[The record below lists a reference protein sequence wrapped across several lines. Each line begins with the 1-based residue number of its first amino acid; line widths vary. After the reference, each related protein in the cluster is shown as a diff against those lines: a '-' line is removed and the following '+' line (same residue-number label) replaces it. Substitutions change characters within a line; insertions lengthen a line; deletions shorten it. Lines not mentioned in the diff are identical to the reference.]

1 MGLAPSG
8 ARRFTLPRVSTRAR
22 EDSFLTRIVST
33 VSSSIELDEVLAAV
47 VRLLTDASAVHA
59 CFVYLV
65 EDDGTRLVLRAASEP
80 YGALAGRIEL
90 PRGEGLAWWAA
101 DRREPAFVPDNLLA
115 DPRVKYVPELEEERF
130 QSLLSV
136 PILGRS
142 GDVIGVISAHTEAP
156 REFSADEVDFVVTA
170 ASLVAGAIENAR
182 LYGEMQRRVHELE
195 ALTELAEAIAGTE
208 KLEEL
213 LPAVADGA
221 RRLLDAEACHVYL
234 IERGG
239 DDLRL
244 RHSHPPGSSART
256 TIPLAELGPELS
268 TRARRGRVSV
278 ALVADDELLGLIV
291 ADATRRVELGR
302 AIAGQVS
309 VGIKKVRLIERLTE
323 RNLIADFFDQ
333 LAQGRAGSELDGR
346 AARLGCD
353 LSQPHVVLMA
363 EPPDERLESTLA
375 TELPGTIVHR
385 GDDAIRA
392 LVPVAR
398 RGAEAVIAAAR
409 SIQPELAATRIGLS
423 STCSE
428 PAAYVDGFE
437 EARHALTGAAVLGRR
452 PHVVAYDELGAH
464 KYLLRIARDGGAI
477 RDATIDAVGRLAAY
491 DEQRQTQLLQ
501 TLEEFLRRRGNIS
514 ATAEV
519 LFVHPNTLRQRLR
532 RIGELTDLD
541 LRSDD
546 WLEIEIAVKLVR
558 LRRASAIDTAEP

>member
-1 MGLAPSG
+1 
-8 ARRFTLPRVSTRAR
+8 VSTRAR

-33 VSSSIELDEVLAAV
+33 VSSSLELDEVLSAV

-59 CFVYLV
+59 CFVYLL
-65 EDDGTRLVLRAASEP
+65 EDGGARLVLRAASEP
-80 YGALAGRIEL
+80 YAGLAGRIEL
-90 PRGEGLAWWAA
+90 PRGEGLAWWAV
-101 DRREPAFVPDNLLA
+101 DRREPAFVPENLLD

-136 PILGRS
+136 PIQGRS

-156 REFSADEVDFVVTA
+156 REFSAEEVEFVVTT

-208 KLEEL
+208 TLDEL

-221 RRLLDAEACHVYL
+221 RRLLEAEACHVYL

-239 DDLRL
+239 DDLVL
-244 RHSHPPGSSART
+244 RHSHPPGSTARSAIT
-256 TIPLAELGPELS
+256 LAELGPELS

-278 ALVADDELLGLIV
+278 PLVADDELLGLVV
-291 ADATRRVELGR
+291 ADATRRVELAR
-302 AIAGQVS
+302 AIAGQVA
-309 VGIKKVRLIERLTE
+309 VGVKKVRLIERLTE

-333 LAQGRAGSELDGR
+333 LAKGGSGAELDGR

-353 LSQPHVVLMA
+353 LAQPHVVLMA
-363 EPPDERLESTLA
+363 EPPDERLESA
-375 TELPGTIVHR
+375 IAAELPGTLLHR

-392 LVPVAR
+392 LVPAAR
-398 RGAEAVIAAAR
+398 RGADAVLATAR
-409 SIQPELAATRIGLS
+409 SLQADIGTGSIGLS

-437 EARHALTGAAVLGRR
+437 EARHALTGAAVLGREPR
-452 PHVVAYDELGAH
+452 VVAYDDLGAH
-464 KYLLRIARDGGAI
+464 KYLLRIATHGAGI

-491 DEQRQTQLLQ
+491 DEQRQTQLLA
-501 TLEEFLRRRGNIS
+501 TLEELLRRRGNIS
-514 ATAEV
+514 ATAEA

-532 RIGELTDLD
+532 RIGELTELD
-541 LRSDD
+541 LRVDD

-558 LRRASAIDTAEP
+558 LGRASAIDTPGP

>member
-1 MGLAPSG
+1 M
-8 ARRFTLPRVSTRAR
+8 STRAR

-33 VSSSIELDEVLAAV
+33 VSSSLELDEVLAAV

-80 YGALAGRIEL
+80 YAQLAGQIEL
-90 PRGEGLAWWAA
+90 PKGEGLAWWAA
-101 DRREPAFVPDNLLA
+101 EHREPAFVRENLLD

-136 PILGRS
+136 PIQGRS

-156 REFSADEVDFVVTA
+156 REFSGDEVDFIVTA
-170 ASLVAGAIENAR
+170 ASLVAAAIENAR

-195 ALTELAEAIAGTE
+195 ALTELAEAIARTE
-208 KLEEL
+208 ALEEL
-213 LPAVADGA
+213 LPAVAGGA
-221 RRLLDAEACHVYL
+221 RRLLEAEACHVYL

-244 RHSHPPGSSART
+244 RHSHPVGSSARA

-278 ALVADDELLGLIV
+278 PLVADDELLGLIV
-291 ADATRRVELGR
+291 ADATRRVELAR
-302 AIAGQVS
+302 AIAGQVA

-333 LAQGRAGSELDGR
+333 LAQGRAGAELDGR

-353 LSQPHVVLMA
+353 LAQPHVVVMA
-363 EPPDERLESTLA
+363 EPPDERLESALA
-375 TELPGTIVHR
+375 SELPGTIVHR

-398 RGAEAVIAAAR
+398 RGAEAILATAR
-409 SIQPELAATRIGLS
+409 SIQADVGAARIGLS

-437 EARHALTGAAVLGRR
+437 EARHALTGAAVLGRQ

-464 KYLLRIARDGGAI
+464 KYLLRIADGGAI

-514 ATAEV
+514 ATAEA

-541 LRSDD
+541 LRADD

-558 LRRASAIDTAEP
+558 LRRASAMDTAEP

>member
-1 MGLAPSG
+1 
-8 ARRFTLPRVSTRAR
+8 VSTRAR

-33 VSSSIELDEVLAAV
+33 VSSSLELDEVLSAV

-59 CFVYLV
+59 CFVYLL
-65 EDDGTRLVLRAASEP
+65 EDDGARLVLRAASEP
-80 YGALAGRIEL
+80 YAGFAGRIEL
-90 PRGEGLAWWAA
+90 PRGEGLAWWAVE
-101 DRREPAFVPDNLLA
+101 RREPAFVPENLLD
-115 DPRVKYVPELEEERF
+115 DPRVKYVPELDEERF

-136 PILGRS
+136 PIQGRS

-156 REFSADEVDFVVTA
+156 REFSPDEVEFVVTT

-182 LYGEMQRRVHELE
+182 LYGEMQRRVRELE
-195 ALTELAEAIAGTE
+195 ALTELAEAIARTE
-208 KLEEL
+208 ALEEL

-221 RRLLDAEACHVYL
+221 RRLLEAEACHVYL

-239 DDLRL
+239 DDLVL
-244 RHSHPPGSSART
+244 RYSHPPGSTARSAL
-256 TIPLAELGPELS
+256 PLAELGPELS

-278 ALVADDELLGLIV
+278 PLVADDELLGLVV
-291 ADATRRVELGR
+291 ADATRRVELAR
-302 AIAGQVS
+302 AIAGQVA
-309 VGIKKVRLIERLTE
+309 VGVKKVRLIERLTE

-333 LAQGRAGSELDGR
+333 LASGRSGAELDGR

-353 LSQPHVVLMA
+353 LAQPHVVLMA
-363 EPPDERLESTLA
+363 EPPDERLEGA
-375 TELPGTIVHR
+375 IAAELPGTLLHR

-398 RGAEAVIAAAR
+398 RGADAVLTTAR
-409 SIQPELAATRIGLS
+409 SLQAELGTGVIGLS

-437 EARHALTGAAVLGRR
+437 EARHALTGAAVLGREPR
-452 PHVVAYDELGAH
+452 VVAYDDLGAH
-464 KYLLRIARDGGAI
+464 KYLLRIAKHGSGI
-477 RDATIDAVGRLAAY
+477 RDATVDAVGRLAAY
-491 DEQRQTQLLQ
+491 DEQRQTQLLA
-501 TLEEFLRRRGNIS
+501 TLEELLRRRGNIS
-514 ATAEV
+514 ATAEA

-541 LRSDD
+541 LRVDD

-558 LRRASAIDTAEP
+558 LHRASAIDTPRP

>member
-1 MGLAPSG
+1 
-8 ARRFTLPRVSTRAR
+8 VSTRAR

-80 YGALAGRIEL
+80 YRALAGRIEL

-156 REFSADEVDFVVTA
+156 REFSADEVDFIVTA

-213 LPAVADGA
+213 LPAVADGT

-256 TIPLAELGPELS
+256 AIPLAELGPELS

-291 ADATRRVELGR
+291 ADATRRVELAR

-363 EPPDERLESTLA
+363 EPPDERLESALA
-375 TELPGTIVHR
+375 NELPGTIVHR

-398 RGAEAVIAAAR
+398 RGAEVVVEATR
-409 SIQPELAATRIGLS
+409 SIQSELGTTRIGLS

-452 PHVVAYDELGAH
+452 THVVAYDELGAH
-464 KYLLRIARDGGAI
+464 KYLLRIAKDGGAI

-514 ATAEV
+514 ATAEA

>member
-1 MGLAPSG
+1 MSA
-8 ARRFTLPRVSTRAR
+8 RAR

-33 VSSSIELDEVLAAV
+33 VSSSLELDEVLGAV
-47 VRLLTDASAVHA
+47 VGLLTDASGVHA

-65 EDDGTRLVLRAASEP
+65 EDDGARLVLRAASEP
-80 YGALAGRIEL
+80 YGRLAGRIEL
-90 PRGEGLAWWAA
+90 SRGEGLAWWAVEH
-101 DRREPAFVPDNLLA
+101 REPAFVPENLLD

-136 PILGRS
+136 PIQGKG

-156 REFSADEVDFVVTA
+156 REFSPEEVDFVVTA
-170 ASLVAGAIENAR
+170 ATLVAGAIENAR

-195 ALTELAEAIAGTE
+195 ALTELAETIARTE
-208 KLEEL
+208 ALEDL
-213 LPAVADGA
+213 LPAVAAGA
-221 RRLLDAEACHVYL
+221 RGLLEAEACHVYL

-244 RHSHPPGSSART
+244 RHSHPPASAARA

-268 TRARRGRVSV
+268 TRARAGRVAV
-278 ALVADDELLGLIV
+278 PLVADDELLGLVV
-291 ADATRRVELGR
+291 ADATRRVELAR
-302 AIAGQVS
+302 AIAGQVA

-323 RNLIADFFDQ
+323 RNLIADFFEH
-333 LAQGRAGSELDGR
+333 LAQGRAGPELEGR

-353 LSQPHVVLMA
+353 LAQPHVVLMS
-363 EPPDERLESTLA
+363 EPASDRLEAALVA
-375 TELPGTIVHR
+375 ELPGTIVHR
-385 GDDAIRA
+385 GDEAIRA

-398 RGAEAVIAAAR
+398 RGAASVAAGAR
-409 SIQPELAATRIGLS
+409 AIQEQLGVGRIGLS
-423 STCSE
+423 STCSD
-428 PAAYVDGFE
+428 PQDYVDGFV
-437 EARHALTGAAVLGRR
+437 EARHALTGAAVLGRQPR
-452 PHVVAYDELGAH
+452 VVTYDELGAH
-464 KYLLRIARDGGAI
+464 KYLLRIVEDGASI
-477 RDATIDAVGRLAAY
+477 RDATIDAVARLAAY
-491 DEQRQTQLLQ
+491 DAQRQTQLLQ

-514 ATAEV
+514 ATAEA

-558 LRRASAIDTAEP
+558 LRPSSAIDTPGS

>member
-1 MGLAPSG
+1 M
-8 ARRFTLPRVSTRAR
+8 STRAR

-65 EDDGTRLVLRAASEP
+65 EDDGMRLVLHAASEP
-80 YGALAGRIEL
+80 YGQLAGRIEL
-90 PRGEGLAWWAA
+90 PKGEGLAWWAA

-136 PILGRS
+136 PIQGRG

-156 REFSADEVDFVVTA
+156 REFSGDEVDFIVTA

-278 ALVADDELLGLIV
+278 PLVADDELLGLIV
-291 ADATRRVELGR
+291 ADATRRVELAR

-323 RNLIADFFDQ
+323 RTLIADFFDQ

-363 EPPDERLESTLA
+363 EPPDERLESALA
-375 TELPGTIVHR
+375 IELPGTIVHR

-398 RGAEAVIAAAR
+398 RGAEAVLAAAR
-409 SIQPELAATRIGLS
+409 SIQPELGTTRIGLS
-423 STCSE
+423 STCTE

-452 PHVVAYDELGAH
+452 PHVVAYGELGAH
-464 KYLLRIARDGGAI
+464 KYLLRIAKDGGAI
-477 RDATIDAVGRLAAY
+477 RDATIDAVGLLAAY

-514 ATAEV
+514 ATAEA

>member
-1 MGLAPSG
+1 
-8 ARRFTLPRVSTRAR
+8 VSTPAR
-22 EDSFLTRIVST
+22 EESFLTRIVST
-33 VSSSIELDEVLAAV
+33 VSSSLELDEVLTAV

-65 EDDGTRLVLRAASEP
+65 EDDGARLLLRAASEP
-80 YGALAGRIEL
+80 YGHLAGRIEL

-101 DRREPAFVPDNLLA
+101 ERREPAFIPDNLLA

-136 PILGRS
+136 PIQGRS

-156 REFSADEVDFVVTA
+156 REFSADEVDFIVTA
-170 ASLVAGAIENAR
+170 ATLVASAIENAR
-182 LYGEMQRRVHELE
+182 VYGEMQRRVHELE
-195 ALTELAEAIAGTE
+195 ALTELAEAIARTE
-208 KLEEL
+208 ALEAL
-213 LPAVADGA
+213 LPAVAAGA

-244 RHSHPPGSSART
+244 RHSHPAGSAARAS
-256 TIPLAELGPELS
+256 IPLAELGPELS

-278 ALVADDELLGLIV
+278 PLVADDELLGLIV
-291 ADATRRVELGR
+291 ADATRRVELAR
-302 AIAGQVS
+302 AIAGQVA

-333 LAQGRAGSELDGR
+333 LAQGRAGAGLDGR
-346 AARLGCD
+346 AARAGCD
-353 LSQPHVVLMA
+353 LAQPHVVLMA
-363 EPPDERLESTLA
+363 APPDERLEAALA
-375 TELPGTIVHR
+375 AELPGTIVHR
-385 GDDAIRA
+385 GDESIRA

-398 RGAEAVIAAAR
+398 RGAASVLATAR
-409 SIQPELAATRIGLS
+409 SIQAEVPAARIGLS

-437 EARHALTGAAVLGRR
+437 EARHALTGAAVLGSDR
-452 PHVVAYDELGAH
+452 HVLAYDELGAH
-464 KYLLRIARDGGAI
+464 KYLLRIAKDGGAI

-501 TLEEFLRRRGNIS
+501 TLEELLRRRGNIS
-514 ATAEV
+514 ATAEA

-541 LRSDD
+541 LRADD

>member
-1 MGLAPSG
+1 
-8 ARRFTLPRVSTRAR
+8 VSARAR

-33 VSSSIELDEVLAAV
+33 VSSSLELDEVLAAV
-47 VRLLTDASAVHA
+47 VGVLTDASGVHA

-65 EDDGTRLVLRAASEP
+65 EDDGARLVLRAASEP
-80 YGALAGRIEL
+80 YAQLAGRIEL
-90 PRGEGLAWWAA
+90 PRGEGLAWWAVE
-101 DRREPAFVPDNLLA
+101 RREPAFIPDHLLD

-136 PILGRS
+136 PIQGKS

-156 REFSADEVDFVVTA
+156 REFTAEEVDFLVTA
-170 ASLVAGAIENAR
+170 ATLVAGAIENAR
-182 LYGEMQRRVHELE
+182 HYGEMQRRVHELE
-195 ALTELAEAIAGTE
+195 ALTELAEAIARTE
-208 KLEEL
+208 GLEEL

-221 RRLLDAEACHVYL
+221 RRLLEAEACHVYL

-244 RHSHPPGSSART
+244 YHSDPRGVTARA

-268 TRARRGRVSV
+268 TRARGGRVAV
-278 ALVADDELLGLIV
+278 PLVADDELLGLVV
-291 ADATRRVELGR
+291 ADVTRRVELAR
-302 AIAGQVS
+302 AIAGQVA

-333 LAQGRAGSELDGR
+333 LARGRAGPELDGR

-353 LSQPHVVLMA
+353 LTQPHVVLMA
-363 EPPDERLESTLA
+363 EPATERLEAALVA
-375 TELPGTIVHR
+375 ELPGTIVHR

-392 LVPVAR
+392 LVPAR
-398 RGAEAVIAAAR
+398 RRAGTVAEAAR
-409 SIQPELAATRIGLS
+409 AIQSELGAGRIGLS
-423 STCSE
+423 SVCSE
-428 PAAYVDGFE
+428 ASAYVDGFV
-437 EARHALTGAAVLGRR
+437 EARHALTGAAVLGREPR
-452 PHVVAYDELGAH
+452 VVAYDELGAH
-464 KYLLRIARDGGAI
+464 KYLLRIEEDGPGI
-477 RDATIDAVGRLAAY
+477 RDPTIDAVGKLAAY

-514 ATAEV
+514 ATAEA

>member
-1 MGLAPSG
+1 MSA
-8 ARRFTLPRVSTRAR
+8 RAR

-33 VSSSIELDEVLAAV
+33 VSSSLELDEVLAAV
-47 VRLLTDASAVHA
+47 VGLLTDASGVHA

-65 EDDGTRLVLRAASEP
+65 EDDGARLVLRAASEP
-80 YGALAGRIEL
+80 YAQLAGRIEL
-90 PRGEGLAWWAA
+90 LRGEGLAWWAVE
-101 DRREPAFVPDNLLA
+101 RREPAFIPENLLD

-136 PILGRS
+136 PIQGKR

-156 REFSADEVDFVVTA
+156 REFTAEEVDFLVTA
-170 ASLVAGAIENAR
+170 ATLVAGAIENAR
-182 LYGEMQRRVHELE
+182 HYGEMQRRVHELE
-195 ALTELAEAIAGTE
+195 ALTELAEAIARTE
-208 KLEEL
+208 GIEEL

-244 RHSHPPGSSART
+244 HHSDPRGVTARA

-268 TRARRGRVSV
+268 TRARGGRVAV
-278 ALVADDELLGLIV
+278 PLVADDELLGLVV
-291 ADATRRVELGR
+291 ADATRRVELAR
-302 AIAGQVS
+302 AIAGQVA

-323 RNLIADFFDQ
+323 RNLIADFFDH
-333 LAQGRAGSELDGR
+333 LAGGGAGAELDGR

-353 LSQPHVVLMA
+353 LTQPHVVLMA
-363 EPPDERLESTLA
+363 EPATEQLEAALA
-375 TELPGTIVHR
+375 AELPGTIVHR

-398 RGAEAVIAAAR
+398 RRPCAVAEAAR
-409 SIQPELAATRIGLS
+409 GIQSELGAGRIGLS
-423 STCSE
+423 SVCSE
-428 PAAYVDGFE
+428 ASAYVDGFV
-437 EARHALTGAAVLGRR
+437 EARHALTGAAVLGREPR
-452 PHVVAYDELGAH
+452 VVAYDELGAH
-464 KYLLRIARDGGAI
+464 KYLLRIEEGPGI
-477 RDATIDAVGRLAAY
+477 RDPTIDAVGKLAAY

-541 LRSDD
+541 LRTDD

-558 LRRASAIDTAEP
+558 LRRASAIDTGGP

>member
-1 MGLAPSG
+1 
-8 ARRFTLPRVSTRAR
+8 VSTRAR

-278 ALVADDELLGLIV
+278 PLVADDELLGLIV

-409 SIQPELAATRIGLS
+409 SIQPELGATRIGLS

>member
-1 MGLAPSG
+1 
-8 ARRFTLPRVSTRAR
+8 
-22 EDSFLTRIVST
+22 
-33 VSSSIELDEVLAAV
+33 
-47 VRLLTDASAVHA
+47 
-59 CFVYLV
+59 
-65 EDDGTRLVLRAASEP
+65 
-80 YGALAGRIEL
+80 
-90 PRGEGLAWWAA
+90 
-101 DRREPAFVPDNLLA
+101 
-115 DPRVKYVPELEEERF
+115 
-130 QSLLSV
+130 
-136 PILGRS
+136 
-142 GDVIGVISAHTEAP
+142 
-156 REFSADEVDFVVTA
+156 
-170 ASLVAGAIENAR
+170 
-182 LYGEMQRRVHELE
+182 
-195 ALTELAEAIAGTE
+195 
-208 KLEEL
+208 
-213 LPAVADGA
+213 
-221 RRLLDAEACHVYL
+221 
-234 IERGG
+234 
-239 DDLRL
+239 
-244 RHSHPPGSSART
+244 
-256 TIPLAELGPELS
+256 
-268 TRARRGRVSV
+268 
-278 ALVADDELLGLIV
+278 
-291 ADATRRVELGR
+291 
-302 AIAGQVS
+302 

-409 SIQPELAATRIGLS
+409 SIQPELGATRIGLS

>member
-1 MGLAPSG
+1 
-8 ARRFTLPRVSTRAR
+8 VSTRAR
-22 EDSFLTRIVST
+22 EDSFLARIVST
-33 VSSSIELDEVLAAV
+33 VSSSLEVDEVLSAV

-59 CFVYLV
+59 CFVYLA
-65 EDDGTRLVLRAASEP
+65 EDDGSKLVLRAASEP
-80 YGALAGRIEL
+80 YAHLSGRIEL
-90 PRGEGLAWWAA
+90 QRGEGLAWWAA
-101 DRREPAFVPDNLLA
+101 ERREPAFVPENLLD

-136 PILGRS
+136 PIQGKS
-142 GDVIGVISAHTEAP
+142 GDVIGVVSAHTEAP
-156 REFSADEVDFVVTA
+156 REFSPDEVEFVVTA

-195 ALTELAEAIAGTE
+195 ALTELAEAIARTE
-208 KLEEL
+208 ALEEL

-244 RHSHPPGSSART
+244 RCSHPPRSIARP

-268 TRARRGRVSV
+268 TRARRGRV
-278 ALVADDELLGLIV
+278 AAPLVADDELLGLIV
-291 ADATRRVELGR
+291 ADATRRVELAR
-302 AIAGQVS
+302 AIAGQVA

-323 RNLIADFFDQ
+323 RNLISDFFDH
-333 LAQGRAGSELDGR
+333 LARGRSGAEVEGR

-353 LSQPHVVLMA
+353 LLQPHVVLMA
-363 EPPDERLESTLA
+363 EPADERLEAALA
-375 TELPGTIVHR
+375 AELPGTLVHR
-385 GDDAIRA
+385 GDDAVRA

-398 RGAEAVIAAAR
+398 RGADAV
-409 SIQPELAATRIGLS
+409 AATARALQQELGVGSIGLS
-423 STCSE
+423 SVCSA
-428 PAAYVDGFE
+428 PAAFVDGFE
-437 EARHALTGAAVLGRR
+437 EARHALTGAAVLGRD
-452 PHVVAYDELGAH
+452 PPVVVYDELGAH
-464 KYLLRIARDGGAI
+464 KYLLRIADDAARL
-477 RDATIDAVGRLAAY
+477 RDATAEAVGLLAAY
-491 DEQRQTQLLQ
+491 DEQRQTQLLL

-514 ATAEV
+514 ATAEA

-532 RIGELTDLD
+532 RIGELTDID

-558 LRRASAIDTAEP
+558 LRRASAIDTPGS

>member
-1 MGLAPSG
+1 MSA
-8 ARRFTLPRVSTRAR
+8 RAR

-33 VSSSIELDEVLAAV
+33 VSSSLELDEVLAAV
-47 VRLLTDASAVHA
+47 VGLLTDASGVHA

-65 EDDGTRLVLRAASEP
+65 EDDGSRLVLRAASEP
-80 YGALAGRIEL
+80 YAQLAGRIEL

-101 DRREPAFVPDNLLA
+101 ERREPAFIPENLLS

-136 PILGRS
+136 PIQGKS

-156 REFSADEVDFVVTA
+156 REFTGEEVDFLVTA
-170 ASLVAGAIENAR
+170 ATLVAGAIENAR
-182 LYGEMQRRVHELE
+182 HYGEMQRRVHELE
-195 ALTELAEAIAGTE
+195 ALTELAEAIARTE
-208 KLEEL
+208 GIEEL

-221 RRLLDAEACHVYL
+221 RRLLEAEACHVYL

-244 RHSHPPGSSART
+244 RQSHPRGATART

-268 TRARRGRVSV
+268 TRARGGRVAV
-278 ALVADDELLGLIV
+278 PLVADDELLGLVV
-291 ADATRRVELGR
+291 ADATRCVELAR
-302 AIAGQVS
+302 AIAGQVA

-323 RNLIADFFDQ
+323 RNLIADFFDH
-333 LAQGRAGSELDGR
+333 LARGHAGPELDGR

-353 LSQPHVVLMA
+353 LAQPHVVLMA
-363 EPPDERLESTLA
+363 EPATEQLEAALA
-375 TELPGTIVHR
+375 AELPGTIVHR

-398 RGAEAVIAAAR
+398 RGREWVADAAR
-409 SIQPELAATRIGLS
+409 AIQAQLGTGRIGLS
-423 STCSE
+423 SPCAE
-428 PAAYVDGFE
+428 PGAYVDGFV
-437 EARHALTGAAVLGRR
+437 EALHALTGAAVLGRE
-452 PHVVAYDELGAH
+452 PPVVAYDELGAH
-464 KYLLRIARDGGAI
+464 KYLLRIEQDGAGI
-477 RDATIDAVGRLAAY
+477 RDTTIDAVGRLAAY

-541 LRSDD
+541 LRADD

-558 LRRASAIDTAEP
+558 LRRASSPIDTAGP